1 MPRKKQNKKLTAA
14 ASAARLRLESADA
27 RTDSGLTIDT
37 RDVDDDVPQGRG
49 AAAERSGLRRNE
61 EDAVDGRV
69 AAAAA
74 AEAPEEEEA
83 HVVTPAPLVLRMEA
97 RMVAKSRLMLLWRM
111 RGFGGR
117 RESAHT
123 EKWGRA
129 KREQGERWEPGKKKL
144 GVRCC
149 GALTLRF
156 FRRKKNDKRRMA
168 AALLAAA
175 AGSCCGSSGSS
186 ASRLLLARLAS
197 ALTASTSGSG
207 GSGSSGS
214 SWSSLR
220 SFAADASASISS
232 SPSPASTASATP
244 SPRSRLLRQR
254 KSPVALTPA
263 AVERV
268 KALLEKRQ
276 KVREIGIWVFGQRGF
291 FNHRR
296 GCFSASQRL
305 LLVLDRPFL
314 HSCMGFT
321 TCSLDPRER

>member
-1 MPRKKQNKKLTAA
+1 MGEMG
-14 ASAARLRLESADA
+14 AR
-27 RTDSGLTIDT
+27 
-37 RDVDDDVPQGRG
+37 
-49 AAAERSGLRRNE
+49 
-61 EDAVDGRV
+61 
-69 AAAAA
+69 
-74 AEAPEEEEA
+74 
-83 HVVTPAPLVLRMEA
+83 
-97 RMVAKSRLMLLWRM
+97 
-111 RGFGGR
+111 
-117 RESAHT
+117 
-123 EKWGRA
+123 
-129 KREQGERWEPGKKKL
+129 KKKL
-144 GVRCC
+144 DEGVVELSHFVFS
-149 GALTLRF
+149 GE
-156 FRRKKNDKRRMA
+156 KNDKRRMA

-186 ASRLLLARLAS
+186 AARLMLARLAS

-214 SWSSLR
+214 SGSSWSSLR
-220 SFAADASASISS
+220 SFATDASASISS
-232 SPSPASTASATP
+232 SLSPASTASATP

-296 GCFSASQRL
+296 GCFSASQCL

-314 HSCMGFT
+314 HLCMGFT